1 MILSRLRGDPGG
13 TSGGVGTGDYAR
25 NTRRIAAALFVAL
38 VLVGVFQAT
47 TPGVF
52 RHYFVDVVMTRSL
65 LFGVAA
71 ASIVFLS
78 AFGGMISLAQTL
90 MYGVCAFTIGNAVTT
105 GGSKGLNLGW
115 NPWVGV
121 ALGIGVTTALGFVM
135 GLIAS
140 RSSGLYYLMITL
152 AYGVIGFYFFGQV
165 TVLSGFGGVNQVRAP
180 DFIGEPTD
188 PTNPERLFFTC
199 LVVAAVVYLL
209 LRYVSRTPFGL
220 ALQGVRDDPVR
231 MNSLGFNVA
240 MHRTWA
246 FTLAAFVASLG
257 GVLYV
262 WEQRAISPTTISLVG
277 ILNLLI
283 MAIIGG
289 VLVLEGAWLG
299 AFIYVALE
307 NYVRNVVFLNNW
319 IEEARFRTLAGA
331 IVLILVL
338 ACPDGVVGLRK
349 VRGAT
354 TFALI
359 GAAVWGT
366 VGGLQEGDRGAIA
379 GVIVGAVAG
388 IGAAGLVGWLAGHR
402 DAARGVWS
410 RLLATGRPGQVHAGN

>member
-1 MILSRLRGDPGG
+1 MLSRLRGDPG
-13 TSGGVGTGDYAR
+13 TPGGAGAGDYGR
-25 NTRRIAAALFVAL
+25 NTRRIAAAFFA
-38 VLVGVFQAT
+38 VLVVVGVLQAVA
-47 TPGVF
+47 PGPV

-65 LFGVAA
+65 QFGTAA

-78 AFGGMISLAQTL
+78 AFGGMVSLAQTL
-90 MYGVCAFTIGNAVTT
+90 MYGVCAFTVGNAGTT

-121 ALGIGVTTALGFVM
+121 LLGIGVTTALGFVM

-180 DFIGEPTD
+180 GFIGEPTD
-188 PTNPERLFFTC
+188 ATNPERLFYTC
-199 LVVAAVVYLL
+199 LVVSVAVYLL

-277 ILNLLI
+277 ILNLLV

-331 IVLILVL
+331 IVLVLVL

-349 VRGAT
+349 VRGAVPL
-354 TFALI
+354 AVL
-359 GAAVWGT
+359 GAAVWGA

-402 DAARGVWS
+402 SAARGVWS
-410 RLLATGRPGQVHAGN
+410 RLLAAGRPGGAAVRR

>member
-1 MILSRLRGDPGG
+1 MILSRLRDRAGGAPAGGG
-13 TSGGVGTGDYAR
+13 TGSSDYSR
-25 NTRRIAAALFVAL
+25 NTRRLALILLVAL
-38 VLVGVFQAT
+38 ALVGVFQGI
-47 TPGVF
+47 TPDPF
-52 RHYFVDVVMTRSL
+52 RHYFVDVVLTRSL
-65 LFGVAA
+65 IFGVAA

-121 ALGIGVTTALGFVM
+121 VLGIGVTTALGFLM
-135 GLIAS
+135 GLLAS

-152 AYGVIGFYFFGQV
+152 AYGVIGYYFFVQV

-188 PTNPERLFFTC
+188 ATNPERLFYSS
-199 LVVAAVVYLL
+199 LVVAVVVYLL

-231 MNSLGFNVA
+231 MNSLGYNVA

-262 WEQRAISPTTISLVG
+262 WEQRAIAPTAINLGG
-277 ILNLLI
+277 ILNLLV

-299 AFIYVALE
+299 AFIFVALE
-307 NYVRNVVFLNNW
+307 NYVRNVVFLNNF
-319 IEEARFRTLAGA
+319 IEESRFRTLIGA
-331 IVLILVL
+331 IVLVLVL

-349 VRGAT
+349 VRGALPL
-354 TFALI
+354 ALV
-359 GAAVWGT
+359 GAAVWGV

-402 DAARGVWS
+402 DTARGVWS
-410 RLLATGRPGQVHAGN
+410 KLLSTGRVPARN